1 MSSKQ
6 ERIVLDTA
14 RKAAPAD
21 VKLSVERGGKHP
33 CLILSRGDRFVKMP
47 FASSPRSD
55 DKCVQNFARQG
66 VRRAI
71 AELAMAA

>member
-1 MSSKQ
+1 MSNKQ

-14 RKAAPAD
+14 RKTAPAD
-21 VKLSVERGGKHP
+21 VTLSVERGGKHP
-33 CLILSRGDRFVKMP
+33 CLVLGRGGRFVKMP

-55 DKCVQNFARQG
+55 DKCVQNYARQG
-66 VRRAI
+66 IRRAI